1 MPNSTL
7 DGAKLRD
14 DGWPPAATVRVV
26 AIPPW
31 VTYSWLAATLI
42 VLGLLSW
49 IGYEVSRE
57 RAALDRLCSIL
68 QR

>member
-14 DGWPPAATVRVV
+14 DGWPPASTVRVV

-31 VTYSWLAATLI
+31 VTYSWNVATIL
-42 VLGLLSW
+42 VLGLLAW
-49 IGYEVSRE
+49 IGYEVHALADALSR
-57 RAALDRLCSIL
+57 R
-68 QR
+68 